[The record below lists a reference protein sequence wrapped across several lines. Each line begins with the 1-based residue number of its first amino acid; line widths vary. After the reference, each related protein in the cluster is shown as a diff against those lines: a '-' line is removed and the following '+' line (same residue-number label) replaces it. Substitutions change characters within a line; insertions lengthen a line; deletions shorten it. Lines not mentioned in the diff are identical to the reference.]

1 MAENITVGKVMLI
14 ILATIGTIALLG
26 TAGMFSMHSSMMGGS
41 AFHGLW
47 SSMVSMCRG
56 MMGG

>member
-1 MAENITVGKVMLI
+1 MLI
-14 ILATIGTIALLG
+14 FLATIGTIALLG
-26 TAGMFSMHSSMMGGS
+26 TAGMFGMHSSMMGGS